1 MCVCV
6 HVVMCVGHICD
17 VCDYVSIYLRCRDKK
32 KRAPLNRVI
41 YMHVVLFGDVARINM
56 GQKDCFI

>member
-32 KRAPLNRVI
+32 KEL
-41 YMHVVLFGDVARINM
+41 H
-56 GQKDCFI
+56 